1 MNERDA
7 TRAKMLGVLIR
18 NARLHAGRSTQECA
32 GVLGITPEQFR
43 QAEEGAYVVSLP
55 QLEVLAMYLDVPM
68 AHFWG
73 THTLE
78 ENTEPDYGELLALRH
93 KIVGGLLRHARLKE
107 EQTQEA
113 LAEEVGVDVERI
125 RAYEAGEDAI
135 PYLQLEKLAKFLG
148 VSIDYF
154 LDDERGPLGRHEAQ
168 KRMEQHLDELPPD
181 VREFVAQ
188 PVNVNYIQTAMRL
201 SEMDADRL
209 RTIAESLLDITL

>member
-18 NARLHAGRSTQECA
+18 DARLHAGRTVEECA
-32 GVLGITPEQFR
+32 AVLRMTPELFR
-43 QAEEGAYVVSLP
+43 QAEEGDHVVSLP

-78 ENTEPDYGELLALRH
+78 ENEDPDYGELLALRH
-93 KIVGGLLRHARLKE
+93 KIVGGLLRNARLKE
-107 EQTQEA
+107 EQTPEA
-113 LAEEVGVDVERI
+113 LAEELGVDEERI
-125 RAYEAGEDAI
+125 LAYEAGEEAI
-135 PYLQLEKLAKFLG
+135 SYLQLERLAGMLG
-148 VSIDYF
+148 VSIGYF
-154 LDDERGPLGRHEAQ
+154 LEDERGPLGRHEAQ
-168 KRMEQHLDELPPD
+168 KRMEQHFNELPPD

-188 PVNVNYIQTAMRL
+188 PVNVNYIETAMRL
-201 SEMDADRL
+201 SEMDADKL

>member
-1 MNERDA
+1 MNDRDT
-7 TRAKMLGVLIR
+7 TRAKILGVLIR
-18 NARLHAGRSTQECA
+18 DARLHAGRTVEECA
-32 GVLGITPEQFR
+32 SVLRIAPEQFR
-43 QAEEGAYVVSLP
+43 QAEQGEYVVSLP

-78 ENTEPDYGELLALRH
+78 ENEEPNYGELLALRH
-93 KIVGGLLRHARLKE
+93 KIVGGLVRHARLKE

-113 LAEEVGVDVERI
+113 LAEELGVDIERI
-125 RAYEAGEDAI
+125 RAYEAGEEAI
-135 PYLQLEKLAKFLG
+135 PYLHLEKLATFLG

-168 KRMEQHLDELPPD
+168 KRMEQHLNELPHD

-201 SEMDADRL
+201 SKMDADRL

>member
-7 TRAKMLGVLIR
+7 TRAKILGVLMR
-18 NARLHAGRSTQECA
+18 DARQHAGRTPEECA
-32 GVLGITPEQFR
+32 GVLRVTPEQYR
-43 QAEEGAYVVSLP
+43 QAEEGQYVVSLP

-78 ENTEPDYGELLALRH
+78 ENEEPDYGELLKLRH
-93 KIVGGLLRHARLKE
+93 KIVGGLVRHARLKE
-107 EQTQEA
+107 EQTPEA
-113 LAEEVGVDVERI
+113 LAGELGVDVERI
-125 RAYEAGEDAI
+125 RAYEAGEEAI
-135 PYLQLEKLAKFLG
+135 PYLHLEKLANFLG

-154 LDDERGPLGRHEAQ
+154 MDDERGPLGRHEAQ
-168 KRMEQHLDELPPD
+168 KRMERHLDELPPD

>member
-7 TRAKMLGVLIR
+7 TRAKILGVLIR
-18 NARLHAGRSTQECA
+18 DARQHAGRNPQECA
-32 GVLGITPEQFR
+32 GVLGISPEQFR

-55 QLEVLAMYLDVPM
+55 QLEVLAMFLDVPM

-78 ENTEPDYGELLALRH
+78 ENNQPDFGEWLALRH
-93 KIVGGLLRHARLKE
+93 KIVGGLLRHARINE

-113 LAEEVGVDVERI
+113 LAEELGVDVERI
-125 RAYEAGEDAI
+125 RAYEAGEEAI
-135 PYLQLEKLAKFLG
+135 PYLHLEKVANFLG

-168 KRMEQHLDELPPD
+168 KRMEQHLKELPPD

>member
-7 TRAKMLGVLIR
+7 TRAKILGVLIR
-18 NARLHAGRSTQECA
+18 DARQHAGRNPQECA
-32 GVLGITPEQFR
+32 GVLGISSEQFR
-43 QAEEGAYVVSLP
+43 QAEEGAYVISLP

-78 ENTEPDYGELLALRH
+78 ENKEPDYGEWLALRH
-93 KIVGGLLRHARLKE
+93 KIVGGLLRHARVNE

-113 LAEEVGVDVERI
+113 LAEELGVDVERI
-125 RAYEAGEDAI
+125 RAYEAGEEAI
-135 PYLQLEKLAKFLG
+135 PYLHLEKLANFLG
-148 VSIDYF
+148 VAIDYF

-168 KRMEQHLDELPPD
+168 KRMEQHLKELPPD

>member
-7 TRAKMLGVLIR
+7 TRAKMLGVLLQD
-18 NARLHAGRSTQECA
+18 ARLHAGRTTEECA
-32 GVLGITPEQFR
+32 EVLRMGPEQYR
-43 QAEEGAYVVSLP
+43 QAEQGEHVVSLP

-73 THTLE
+73 THTLQE
-78 ENTEPDYGELLALRH
+78 DEEPDYGELLAIRH
-93 KIVGGLLRHARLKE
+93 KIIGGLVRHARVDA

-113 LAEEVGVDVERI
+113 LAEELGVDVERI
-125 RAYEAGEDAI
+125 RAYEAGKEAI
-135 PYLQLEKLAKFLG
+135 PYLHLEKVANFLG
-148 VSIDYF
+148 VSIGYF
-154 LDDERGPLGRHEAQ
+154 VDDERGPLGRHEAR
-168 KRMEQHLDELPPD
+168 KRMEQNLSELPPD
-181 VREFVAQ
+181 VRAFVAQ